1 MRRLHRGSTHTNGRE
16 TRDSGM
22 DVLMRLTN
30 LESRGDKRTAVLK
43 FVGRQ
48 DKKDKMV
55 DSLETEAWSTQ
66 Y

>member
-1 MRRLHRGSTHTNGRE
+1 
-16 TRDSGM
+16 M

-66 Y
+66 YQLL